1 MNDQQLLQQD
11 EFFELNEIDES
22 LNYINEQAEILETE
36 TIEDRI
42 KQGKTIL

>member
-36 TIEDRI
+36 TIEGRI